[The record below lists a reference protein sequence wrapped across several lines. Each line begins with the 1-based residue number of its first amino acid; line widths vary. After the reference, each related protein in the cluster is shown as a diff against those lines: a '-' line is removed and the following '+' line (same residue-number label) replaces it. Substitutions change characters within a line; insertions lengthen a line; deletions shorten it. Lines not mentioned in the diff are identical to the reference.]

1 VVPGLR
7 PGGGDPETV
16 EIISW
21 RFFMESEGWTIGL
34 VSAFIAVAILTAV
47 IAAFSMVTWV
57 LGNV

>member
-1 VVPGLR
+1 V
-7 PGGGDPETV
+7 TV

-34 VSAFIAVAILTAV
+34 VSAFIAVAVLTGI
-47 IAAFSMVTWV
+47 IAAFSMLTWV